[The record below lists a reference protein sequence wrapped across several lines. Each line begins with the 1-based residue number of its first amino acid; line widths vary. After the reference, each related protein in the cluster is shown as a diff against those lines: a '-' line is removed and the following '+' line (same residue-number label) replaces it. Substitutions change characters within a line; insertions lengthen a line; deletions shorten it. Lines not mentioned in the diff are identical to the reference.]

1 MIFCMEMKSMEKVK
15 IKPPFIKLGQL
26 LKFIDIIESG
36 GSEKVYL
43 ETHDTLVNGEIER
56 RRGRK
61 LYNQDI
67 VKIDDQEYQMIE
79 K

>member
-1 MIFCMEMKSMEKVK
+1 MEKVK
-15 IKPPFIKLGQL
+15 IRPPFIKLGQL

-36 GSEKVYL
+36 GSEKEYL
-43 ETHDTLVNGEIER
+43 EIER

-67 VKIDDQEYQMIE
+67 VKINDQEYQMIE